1 MPTTRQPSSGLIRTF
16 SDELREIDSTNPLGR
31 GLAAKVALDKHQE
44 EFLTQQWDILLS
56 DARELPCTLL
66 QDDHVVLLDQSRRLY
81 AAWIKFRKSLPQDQN
96 MEVDSSH
103 RPDIKYLIDTVS
115 KAASTWQEDRE
126 QSTSGKLKAKFVK
139 LCENCKNHSKL
150 LSVIPSHDKYISLLS
165 GSLSAI
171 AQASI
176 NHKHIAEG
184 VVKGLDEL
192 SQDIEFW
199 NRLMEEH
206 GDIKMLRQYIQELY
220 VVVFEIF
227 TDIFTSWSKSSWKRF
242 LTSFDE
248 SAFTKLFTERRG
260 RIDAIDRR
268 IQKETTLAFQQRT
281 RISLQ
286 KVVAG
291 QEKLLALV
299 PQQLEQQRYL
309 LGAALQRFLE
319 EQFQNA
325 QLLSGPSSTLALS
338 SSGQHPHLLAT
349 EPSAQSLSGPS
360 STLVVSSGSQHQ
372 QLLTTESNALPEED
386 TLSPPTLYNYDR
398 AEVASIVHEYV
409 DLFKVEMRELVN
421 MSSYAPHLLVE
432 QQIQRQLTVW
442 LKDLSSRNLWIQG
455 PHGVA
460 KPSQN
465 SMTAVSIVAV
475 SHENNIPTISY
486 FCSLSFD
493 NDPHLTRREAL
504 RAMLTSIIAQ
514 FVLFLPARGST
525 SMNLSVARF
534 SSMAHNTPSIDELL
548 QLIRDLR
555 MAGPRYLHCIIDNI
569 QILEDRSDPAYTRD
583 LLLTIATF
591 CELASDVAPPQT
603 REGND
608 IEVFGHSIMI
618 TKTCFTTDGM
628 MDGLSQAA
636 EIDLLEKVEFGVDA
650 NEGTLGESVS
660 MGF

>member
-1 MPTTRQPSSGLIRTF
+1 MPTTREPNSGLIRTF
-16 SDELREIDSTNPLGR
+16 SDDLREIDSTNSLGR

-44 EFLTQQWDILLS
+44 EFLPKEWDILLS
-56 DARELPCTLL
+56 DARELPNTLM

-81 AAWIKFRKSLPQDQN
+81 AAWIKFKKSLPQDQN
-96 MEVDSSH
+96 MEEDSSQ

-126 QSTSGKLKAKFVK
+126 QSKSGKLQAKFVK

-150 LSVIPSHDKYISLLS
+150 LSVIPSHDKYISLLT

-192 SQDIEFW
+192 SKDIEFW

-206 GDIKMLRQYIQELY
+206 GSIKMLRQYIQELY

-248 SAFTKLFTERRG
+248 GAFTKLFTERRG
-260 RIDAIDRR
+260 RIDAIDTR
-268 IQKETTLAFQQRT
+268 IQKEIALAFQQWT

-286 KVVAG
+286 KLVAD

-309 LGAALQRFLE
+309 LGASIQKFLE
-319 EQFQNA
+319 EQLQID
-325 QLLSGPSSTLALS
+325 QP
-338 SSGQHPHLLAT
+338 
-349 EPSAQSLSGPS
+349 LSGPS
-360 STLVVSSGSQHQ
+360 STLVLSSGSQHQ
-372 QLLTTESNALPEED
+372 QLLTTEPNAPPEGD
-386 TLSPPTLYNYDR
+386 NLSPATLYDYDR
-398 AEVASIVHEYV
+398 AEVASVIHEYV
-409 DLFKVEMRELVN
+409 DLFKVEMHELVN
-421 MSSYAPHLLVE
+421 MSSYAPHLLVDR
-432 QQIQRQLTVW
+432 QVHRQLTFW
-442 LKDLSSRNLWIQG
+442 LQDLSSRNIWIQG

-465 SMTAVSIVAV
+465 SMTSVSIVAL
-475 SHENNIPTISY
+475 SHENKIPTVSY
-486 FCSLSFD
+486 FCALTFD
-493 NDPHLTRREAL
+493 NDPELTRRDAL
-504 RAMLTSIIAQ
+504 KAMLTSIITQ

-525 SMNLSVARF
+525 SANLSVARF
-534 SSMAHNTPSIDELL
+534 SSMAQHTLSIDELL
-548 QLIRDLR
+548 RLIRDLR
-555 MAGPRYLHCIIDNI
+555 MAGPRYLHCVIDSI
-569 QILEDRSDPAYTRD
+569 QVLEDRSDPAYTRD
-583 LLLTIATF
+583 LLSTIATL
-591 CELASDVAPPQT
+591 CELTSDIVHPQSQ
-603 REGND
+603 EGND
-608 IEVFGHSIMI
+608 IEAFGHSIMI
-618 TKTCFTTDGM
+618 TKSCFTTDGM

-650 NEGTLGESVS
+650 NEGMLGESVS